1 MINKMSK
8 VMIEVMTN
16 SKYGR
21 MMMQENHMTTYG
33 NPATMVKMMQKNPEI
48 MQNIFSSMMER
59 AISTK

>member
-1 MINKMSK
+1 MSK

-48 MQNIFSSMMER
+48 FQSIFLL
-59 AISTK
+59 